1 MADDDDYMS
10 EKFIMD
16 TTCKA
21 PGLILKHSDKR
32 AIEIKK
38 RKAAVD
44 EQIMEKKKLSK
55 TMEQDKRN
63 EGLSSAISANN
74 KGFEMIMKMGYK
86 PGRGIGKN
94 ESGLSEPIPMNLKTN
109 RTGLGTISKKQST
122 KKINPIEKLLNI
134 RTDEFRDRIASKKLA
149 QLTEIDLIKSQKV
162 CEELDIKSNVAQ
174 PIEPWYWPTVPKVK
188 ELSDDDDDSDNKQI
202 NKNKN
207 KNLDNEEIEDEDE
220 EEYSRIKKPNRH
232 IQADSEDEN
241 DDDDADAEVNIPT
254 EIKLDTITKYL
265 RKQYAYCIWCG
276 ASYDNQEDLNDNCP
290 GNTRGDH

>member
-10 EKFIMD
+10 EKFILD

-149 QLTEIDLIKSQKV
+149 QLMEIDLVKSQKV
-162 CEELDIKSNVAQ
+162 CEELDIKSNVTQ
-174 PIEPWYWPTVPKVK
+174 PIESWYWPTVTKVK
-188 ELSDDDDDSDNKQI
+188 ELPDDDDSDNEQM
-202 NKNKN
+202 NKN
-207 KNLDNEEIEDEDE
+207 KNLNNEDIEDEDQE
-220 EEYSRIKKPNRH
+220 ECSRMKK
-232 IQADSEDEN
+232 DDDDD
-241 DDDDADAEVNIPT
+241 DDDDAEVDIPT
-254 EIKLDTITKYL
+254 EIKLDTIIKYL